1 MAKGNAMGYPKE
13 YSDEDVTPKR
23 ESPNTSPAGRQR
35 AATLGTPVK
44 KLSQAVL
51 PPQKRYHQFYDG
63 GAPDHDSDPE
73 NGDDDDYL
81 SDEEVERRNAFNAS
95 ISGTYSPTSSS
106 SSSNVRAYGLDP
118 APYSSKT
125 RLPKAASSSSAASG
139 IRSPPLR
146 DSSSGGGGF
155 SSDDRFFQEMENL
168 KLSGSGGSNAST
180 SASGTSSRSASQL
193 IDLDWAS
200 PPPSSSSSSTQKPL
214 PQFPQQ
220 PPLLLQ
226 PQHQQQQQQ
235 PTFNLPQTP
244 TSAPASLYSTP
255 TPLYPF
261 GSAASSGNP
270 FIIPQPQSPPPSQQ
284 QHQQQQQQHQQQQS
298 QQQHQAS
305 DLAIQEQQ
313 QLFLQQQHA
322 LLQQQLL
329 QQQLLLQQQQYAA
342 QMLKQ
347 QGSLPSSDDG
357 MTLSPSN
364 GARSRAQTV
373 SPNWKPASTGGDYP
387 SYFPTSTTTP
397 TSPLSQGS
405 QMQLLQPQQQQHMG
419 QQQPISPTSSNAW
432 MYQ

>member
-1 MAKGNAMGYPKE
+1 MGYPKE
-13 YSDEDVTPKR
+13 YSDEEVTPKR

-63 GAPDHDSDPE
+63 GDPDHDSDDE

-95 ISGTYSPTSSS
+95 FSGTYSPTSSS
-106 SSSNVRAYGLDP
+106 SPSNVRAYGLDP

-146 DSSSGGGGF
+146 DSSGGGGF
-155 SSDDRFFQEMENL
+155 TSDDRFFQEMENL
-168 KLSGSGGSNAST
+168 KLSGSAGSNAST

-200 PPPSSSSSSTQKPL
+200 PPPSSSSSSSIQKPL

-220 PPLLLQ
+220 SPLLLQ
-226 PQHQQQQQQ
+226 PQQQ

-244 TSAPASLYSTP
+244 TSPPASLYSTP

-284 QHQQQQQQHQQQQS
+284 H

-347 QGSLPSSDDG
+347 QGSVASSDDG
-357 MTLSPSN
+357 MTSSPSN

-373 SPNWKPASTGGDYP
+373 SPNWKPMSSGGDYP
-387 SYFPTSTTTP
+387 SYFPTSTATTTP
-397 TSPLSQGS
+397 TSPLSQSS